1 MLFYSDVE
9 PQSFCQIIG
18 PDGSHCLKIGF
29 NPPLQIVG

>member
-18 PDGSHCLKIGF
+18 PDGSHCLKMVVSQT
-29 NPPLQIVG
+29 LV